1 MFADEVDFLRAR
13 ALLIA
18 RAHQLQNPN
27 STQLQEIEELLRNQQ
42 SVRTDQTQSSAS
54 HCQEFPEQV
63 QRPSWIPYVLKPLF
77 LYGLLWL
84 VLFVGGTII
93 VTIGDLDS
101 FFLANVLAGMLV
113 FVPAYVVAL
122 LIRYV
127 ALRQKYNK
135 SK

>member
-1 MFADEVDFLRAR
+1 
-13 ALLIA
+13 
-18 RAHQLQNPN
+18 
-27 STQLQEIEELLRNQQ
+27 
-42 SVRTDQTQSSAS
+42 
-54 HCQEFPEQV
+54 
-63 QRPSWIPYVLKPLF
+63 IPYVLKPLF